1 MDVELRQK
9 ALDLL
14 LSQGVE
20 VRLNTRLQQVG
31 RDYITIL
38 EKGSDVEETIPVG
51 ITVWGKS
58 RVNCT
63 NLICSSCHNYIYFC
77 FV

>member
-14 LSQGVE
+14 ISQGVE

-38 EKGSDVEETIPVG
+38 EKGSDVEETIPIGV
-51 ITVWGKS
+51 TVWGKP
-58 RVNCT
+58 RVNCIG
-63 NLICSSCHNYIYFC
+63 LFILFCSNYAMF